1 MLLQGPR
8 PESSFGQLSSTS
20 GTPRCDESTFKVHD
34 PAEPRFVNRCKGVL
48 VKKRVIAQVAAL
60 STHVEMRV
68 PLVPFGPQAG
78 SSVVLVTPDMP
89 DGSPEVAEKGPLISG
104 WGSSIVPV
112 TCLYDAFVDVGPTKS
127 KLCLSFLPVAA
138 PKTHDIP
145 LAINCE

>member
-1 MLLQGPR
+1 MLEVEAVGENSFIHAPAAPKNPHKHAPTR
-8 PESSFGQLSSTS
+8 PSTRIVFW
-20 GTPRCDESTFKVHD
+20 TAV
-34 PAEPRFVNRCKGVL
+34 
-48 VKKRVIAQVAAL
+48 
-60 STHVEMRV
+60 
-68 PLVPFGPQAG
+68 LVPFGPQAG

-138 PKTHDIP
+138 PKKHDIP